1 MAYITLQKLLEC
13 VKPCTVVR
21 TWSLHTW
28 EAVEGKVN
36 YVPRPRGMVLVLH
49 ILQSG
54 IDDFEVKAFVALAPT
69 QICFPA
75 SMWWLASIHDSRWRA
90 FRAPS

>member
-13 VKPCTVVR
+13 VKPCRVVH

-36 YVPRPRGMVLVLH
+36 YVPRPR
-49 ILQSG
+49 LQSPWYG
-54 IDDFEVKAFVALAPT
+54 FGLTHPPEWD
-69 QICFPA
+69 
-75 SMWWLASIHDSRWRA
+75 R
-90 FRAPS
+90 